1 MLALSPSHSP
11 GVVHTDVKA
20 PHAGPRSVCAAR
32 SVP

>member
-11 GVVHTDVKA
+11 GVRADVNA
-20 PHAGPRSVCAAR
+20 PHAGLRSVSAAR